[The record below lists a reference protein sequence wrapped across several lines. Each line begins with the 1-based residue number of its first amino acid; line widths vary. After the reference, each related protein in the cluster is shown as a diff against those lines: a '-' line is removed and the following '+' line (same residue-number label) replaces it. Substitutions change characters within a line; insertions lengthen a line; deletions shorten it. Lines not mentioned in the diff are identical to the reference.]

1 MLDTNIIISS
11 LIKPGGFTRRIILLL
26 EDQAD
31 LYAPKALLEE
41 LTRKTEY
48 LARKKRISPVEQR
61 YLLTLLLSGVWTVE
75 SDTIK
80 PLIKAA
86 LKHVRDPD
94 DAPFVALALYLR
106 RTYEDVIILTWNTS
120 DYERDNLARL
130 KIKVITPRDAL
141 AL

>member
-1 MLDTNIIISS
+1 M
-11 LIKPGGFTRRIILLL
+11 
-26 EDQAD
+26 
-31 LYAPKALLEE
+31 
-41 LTRKTEY
+41 
-48 LARKKRISPVEQR
+48 
-61 YLLTLLLSGVWTVE
+61 LTLLLSGVRTVE